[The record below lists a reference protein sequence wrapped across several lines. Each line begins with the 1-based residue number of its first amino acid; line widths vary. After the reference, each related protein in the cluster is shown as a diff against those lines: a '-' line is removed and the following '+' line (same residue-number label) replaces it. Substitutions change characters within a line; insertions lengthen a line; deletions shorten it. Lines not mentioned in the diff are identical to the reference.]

1 MSAGRGASTY
11 LLVCCAAVFAL
22 SLVVTVGL
30 SAGMLRVLYPHDP
43 AYEAARAHPLTAAT
57 ARTEVVDAAGDVLAA
72 AGVRTSEATVGRD
85 QCGSNNGFS
94 PLRDVV
100 SSMLLVPDDAAAV
113 DDAAVDDAAAVAA
126 LGDRLMRALSPRNG
140 WTTATGPVAQSA
152 LAAARV
158 HDRPVMRRGD
168 VTAIVDTF
176 TDGTG
181 SSRAGAQLEISTQ
194 CRIPFSSVPEL
205 DRTDIDDV
213 TGAVNARVR

>member
-1 MSAGRGASTY
+1 MSTGRGASTY

-43 AYEAARAHPLTAAT
+43 AYEAARAHPLRAAA
-57 ARTEVVDAAGDVLAA
+57 ARTEVVDATGDVLAA

-100 SSMLLVPDDAAAV
+100 SSLLLVPDDAAV
-113 DDAAVDDAAAVAA
+113 DDAAVDESAAVAA

-140 WTTATGPVAQSA
+140 WTTVTGPVAQSA

-205 DRTDIDDV
+205 NRTDIDDV